1 MNQALYNDLLN
12 ASLVLVA
19 QKGNRKKIQEHKET
33 IALRNQIRDEMAAL
47 DDKPKGYG
55 ALMGW
60 GWVLLI
66 LFGAGSIITIG
77 QGFAALFSGE
87 FGFFIQTTLIGF
99 ALIPPAIL
107 GIVLIVAARILLN
120 NHKKKNATLMEQLRQ
135 EDEAKNQAD
144 EAAIAQLEADA
155 VTLQKAATE
164 LLAFLPET
172 YRNAEAACYMLL
184 AVKDGRA
191 DTLKEAMNL
200 YEEQLHRWKLE
211 KLAANSARMQ
221 QIHMAS
227 MQAALQEIS
236 NNQSQIQD
244 QLSTVTTLQITDM
257 LKDA

>member
-19 QKGNRKKIQEHKET
+19 QKNNRKKVQEHKDN
-33 IALRNQIRDEMAAL
+33 IALRKQIIAEMEAL
-47 DDKPKGYG
+47 DEKPKGYG
-55 ALMGW
+55 AMMGF
-60 GWVLLI
+60 GVFLLI
-66 LFGAGSIITIG
+66 ASVVWFVIVFPATASDPGQMPDPLFYVIAIPIVC
-77 QGFAALFSGE
+77 FAFVFS
-87 FGFFIQTTLIGF
+87 
-99 ALIPPAIL
+99 
-107 GIVLIVAARILLN
+107 IVLIILARVKLAKHRKEN
-120 NHKKKNATLMEQLRQ
+120 KKLIEKIRQ
-135 EDEAKNQAD
+135 EDEEKDRTIN
-144 EAAIAQLEADA
+144 AAIAQLEADA

-200 YEEQLHRWKLE
+200 YEEQLHRWKME

-244 QLSTVTTLQITDM
+244 QLSTVTALQITDM